1 VNLKKIIIAGAAP
14 DTGNLGVSA
23 LLESILS
30 GVNNDEADEFLVLD
44 HGEGVR
50 GGILCQNNEDIKVFY
65 CGAKH
70 SKRVYQKENFFNIRF
85 SSKIYGLF
93 NPIAKKILAAN
104 VMLDISGG
112 DSFTDLYGDWRFK
125 AITYPKLI
133 AVENDIPL
141 ILMPQTYGPYISL
154 KTKKIASDIVKSATM
169 AFARDEESFCL
180 LKELLGNDFDE
191 EKHKRGVDI
200 AFLLNVQS
208 PKVLPVPAI
217 QEWLERSD
225 APTIGINVSGLIY
238 NQIEKSFSQYGL
250 KANYRDVIYLLIKK
264 ILDETNANIIL
275 IPHVLVDENNY
286 ESDVAASKHVIALF
300 SGDEQQRI
308 ELNLNRYEATEV
320 KWLISQMDWFCGT
333 RMHSTIAGLSTGVP
347 TTAIA
352 YSIKTRRV
360 FKTCNQENQVIDPR
374 ELNTAD
380 VVEGLWSGWL
390 QRAETERSL
399 AESLPKV
406 METANN
412 QMDLIRRKIASL

>member
-1 VNLKKIIIAGAAP
+1 MKNIILAGAAP

-23 LLESILS
+23 LLESMLS
-30 GVNNDEADEFLVLD
+30 GVNDNGNNEFLVLD
-44 HGEGVR
+44 HAKGLRKKTLELNG
-50 GGILCQNNEDIKVFY
+50 NNVNITF

-70 SKRVYQKENFFNIRF
+70 GKRFYQNENFFNIRF
-85 SSKIYGLF
+85 SLKFLRAF
-93 NPIAKKILAAN
+93 NPIARKFSLAN
-104 VMLDISGG
+104 VILDISGG
-112 DSFTDLYGDWRFK
+112 DSFTDLYGEWRFK

-133 AVENDIPL
+133 AIENNIPL
-141 ILMPQTYGPYISL
+141 VLMPQTYGPYSSL
-154 KTKKIASDIVKSATM
+154 KTKKIASEIVRSATM
-169 AFARDEESFCL
+169 AFARDEESFDV
-180 LKELLGNDFDE
+180 LKELLGDKFDK
-191 EKHKRGVDI
+191 EKHKQGVDV
-200 AFLLNVQS
+200 AFLLNS
-208 PKVLPVPAI
+208 SKPEVLPAKKI
-217 QEWLERSD
+217 QEWFDTPSE
-225 APTIGINVSGLIY
+225 PIIGINVSGLIY

-250 KANYRDVIYLLIKK
+250 KANYREVIYLLIKK

-286 ESDVAASKHVIALF
+286 ESDVAASKHVMELF
-300 SGDEQQRI
+300 SEDEQQRI
-308 ELNLNRYEATEV
+308 ELDLNSYGATEV
-320 KWLISQMDWFCGT
+320 KWLISQVDWFCGT

-380 VVEGLWSGWL
+380 VVEGLWEGWL
-390 QRAETERSL
+390 QRDETERSL

-406 METANN
+406 IETANN